1 MDRSTKR
8 RPRAKETDPSRPVL
22 AICGSGNAGHALA
35 VVLSQNFEGS
45 VNWLIGS
52 EEKADLLRRRT
63 SAPGLQSTG
72 VIKGRADRLRTIS
85 SDPAEVIPDADIVM
99 IVVPAFAHAAVLNRI
114 KPHVGKTTT
123 IGCLP
128 TRGGFEFEASR
139 LISDDGFGGRPTLFG
154 LQTLPWSTRVVN
166 LGEVVNFG
174 AHKAK
179 VVMAALPASDGPA
192 LAAQL
197 SKLLGTKLVSTDG
210 FVNLTLGN
218 PGQYIHP
225 GLMYGH
231 FRTWNGEEYTEDTI
245 PMFYAEATDEM
256 GQIVEQLSLDAIAI
270 ARRIEE
276 ESQGGLD
283 LSDVVPVHEW
293 LQSSYSRVTGDV
305 TTVATCFRTGPIQA
319 RKAPVSEVSPGRFV
333 PDFGYR
339 YLREDIPFGLVITRA
354 FAELANVP
362 TPMIDEVIA
371 WAQSKMQKVYLVDGR
386 LEGPDARDLP
396 IPQNYGV
403 STLPDLFGWYD
414 DYAATGSS
422 KSQADLAP

>member
-1 MDRSTKR
+1 MG
-8 RPRAKETDPSRPVL
+8 RPPVV

-35 VVLSQNFEGS
+35 VALSQNSEGF

-63 SAPGLQSTG
+63 SAPGLRSTG

-99 IVVPAFAHAAVLNRI
+99 IAVPAFGHAAVLNRI
-114 KPHVGKTTT
+114 KPYVDATTT

-128 TRGGFEFEASR
+128 TRGGFEFEVSR
-139 LISDDGFGGRPTLFG
+139 LISDEGFGVRPRLFG

-166 LGEVVNFG
+166 LGETVNFG
-174 AHKAK
+174 ALKAK
-179 VVMAALPASDGPA
+179 VVMAALPADDGPE
-192 LAAQL
+192 LADQL
-197 SKLLGTKLVSTDG
+197 SKLLGTTVASTDG

-231 FRTWNGEEYTEDTI
+231 FHAWNGEEYSEDTI

-256 GQIVEQLSLDAIAI
+256 GQIVEQLSFDAIAV
-270 ARRIEE
+270 AQRIEE
-276 ESQGGLD
+276 ESRGGLD

-305 TTVATCFRTGPIQA
+305 TTVATCLRTGPIQA

-333 PDFGYR
+333 PDFDYR
-339 YLREDIPFGLVITRA
+339 YLREDIPYGLVVTRA
-354 FAELANVP
+354 FAEIADVP
-362 TPMIDEVIA
+362 TPMIDQVIA
-371 WAQSKMQKVYLVDGR
+371 WAQSRMKKVYLVDGR
-386 LEGPDARDLP
+386 LEGPDVRDLP
-396 IPQNYGV
+396 IPQNY
-403 STLPDLFGWYD
+403 DLFTLADLFNWYR
-414 DYAATGSS
+414 DYAAADSR

>member
-1 MDRSTKR
+1 MG
-8 RPRAKETDPSRPVL
+8 RPPVV

-35 VVLSQNFEGS
+35 VALSQNFEGF

-63 SAPGLQSTG
+63 SAPGLHSTG

-99 IVVPAFAHAAVLNRI
+99 IVVPAFGHASVLNRI
-114 KPHVGKTTT
+114 KPYVDATTT

-139 LISDDGFGGRPTLFG
+139 LISHKGFGVRPRLFG

-166 LGEVVNFG
+166 LGETVNFG
-174 AHKAK
+174 AVKAK
-179 VVMAALPASDGPA
+179 VVMAALPADDGPE
-192 LAAQL
+192 LAGQL
-197 SKLLGTKLVSTDG
+197 SKLLGTTLVSTDG

-231 FRTWNGEEYTEDTI
+231 FRAWNGEEYTEDTI

-256 GQIVEQLSLDAIAI
+256 GQIVEQLSFDASAV
-270 ARRIEE
+270 AQRIEE
-276 ESQGGLD
+276 ESRGWLD
-283 LSDVVPVHEW
+283 LSDVVPIHEW

-305 TTVATCFRTGPIQA
+305 TTVATCLRTGPIQA
-319 RKAPVSEVSPGRFV
+319 RKAPVTEVSPGRFV
-333 PDFGYR
+333 PDFAYR
-339 YLREDIPFGLVITRA
+339 YLREDIPFGLVVTRA
-354 FAELANVP
+354 FAQIANVP
-362 TPMIDEVIA
+362 TPMIDEVIT
-371 WAQSKMQKVYLVDGR
+371 WAQSKTQKVYLVDAR

-396 IPQNYGV
+396 IPQNYGI
-403 STLPDLFGWYD
+403 STLPDLFRWYED
-414 DYAATGSS
+414 PAATGSR
-422 KSQADLAP
+422 KPQADLAP